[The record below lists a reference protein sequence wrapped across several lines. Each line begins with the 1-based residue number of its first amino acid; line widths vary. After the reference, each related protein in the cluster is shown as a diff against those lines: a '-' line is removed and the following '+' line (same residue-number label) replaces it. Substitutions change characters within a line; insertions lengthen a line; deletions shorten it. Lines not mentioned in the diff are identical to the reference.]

1 MSLKARTARALR
13 WSAGAKLT
21 SQLAS
26 WAATLIVIRLLT
38 PADYGL
44 MAMTMVVL
52 ALAQRFSDFGFEAAI
67 VRAPR
72 VDVATIRANF
82 ALSILLNA
90 ALFVVVV
97 AAAPLV
103 SRYFDA
109 ELTGYIRVMAVVFLF
124 APFGMIYE
132 ALLIRAFDLRRQSLI
147 NEGCRQVASLT
158 SLALALAGAGV
169 WALVAGPV
177 AGAASRAV
185 AFSALAPERHPPC
198 WAPAAMRAHLRF
210 GGFVALQN
218 VLRWAAQQIDVLVLG
233 RLTTPAQLGGY
244 RVAKELTALPATK
257 LGQLLGQ
264 LPLAAFARL
273 QRRRRHLARLLKVTL
288 AMTLRLTV
296 PIFAAMAA
304 LAPELVLV
312 LLGPS
317 WVAVVP
323 VMTFLALAM
332 PLQLVLGLCD
342 QALNAIGR
350 PGVAGAGYAGLA
362 ATIGVAAYVCAPFG
376 LSAVAAGVAASYA
389 VTTLAMMIPIG
400 RCIGFGPR
408 RLAEVLWRPVLA
420 AAALAGAVFV
430 VRPLLPATAPTWQA
444 LVVLGFAAAA
454 VYTTVAWSIDR
465 RGIQATWRYMS
476 S

>member
-1 MSLKARTARALR
+1 LRARTARALR

-44 MAMTMVVL
+44 MAMTMVVV
-52 ALAQRFSDFGFEAAI
+52 ALAPRFSDFGFEAAI
-67 VRAPR
+67 LRAPR
-72 VDVATIRANF
+72 LDVTTIRANL

-90 ALFVVVV
+90 VLFVAVV

-109 ELTGYIRVMAVVFLF
+109 ELTGYIRAVAVIFLF
-124 APFGMIYE
+124 APFGMVYE
-132 ALLIRAFDLRRQSLI
+132 ALLIRALDLRRQSLI

-158 SLALALAGAGV
+158 SLALAFAGAGV

-177 AGAASRAV
+177 ADAASRAV
-185 AFSALAPERHPPC
+185 AFSVLAPERHPPC

-218 VLRWAAQQIDVLVLG
+218 VLHWAAQQIDVLVLG

-244 RVAKELTALPATK
+244 RVAKELTALPANK

-264 LPLAAFARL
+264 LPLAAFARV
-273 QRRRRHLARLLKVTL
+273 QRRRRHLARLLGVTL

-296 PIFAAMAA
+296 PIFAAMSA
-304 LAPELVLV
+304 LAPELVPV

-317 WVAVVP
+317 WGVVVP

-332 PLQLVLGLCD
+332 PLQLTLGLCD

-350 PGVAGAGYAGLA
+350 PDVAGAGYAGLV
-362 ATIGVAAYVCAPFG
+362 ATIGLAAYACAPFG
-376 LSAVAAGVAASYA
+376 LGAIAAGVAASYA
-389 VTTLAMMIPIG
+389 VTTLAMTIPIG

-408 RLAEVLWRPVLA
+408 RLAEVLWRPLLA
-420 AAALAGAVFV
+420 AVALSGAVFV
-430 VRPLLPATAPTWQA
+430 LRPLLPATIPAWQA
-444 LVVLGFAAAA
+444 LVVLGLAAAT
-454 VYTTVAWSIDR
+454 VYAMVAWLVDR
-465 RGIQATWRYMS
+465 RGIQATWRYIRS
-476 S
+476 